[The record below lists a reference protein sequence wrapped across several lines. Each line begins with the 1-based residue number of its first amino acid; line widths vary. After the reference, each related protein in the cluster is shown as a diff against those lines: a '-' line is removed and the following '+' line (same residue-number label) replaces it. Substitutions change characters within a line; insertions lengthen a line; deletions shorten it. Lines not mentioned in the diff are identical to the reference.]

1 MNRMIKDY
9 YSYESSRTHAR
20 FEGGGGGE
28 ATVGQARE
36 GEEEEEMTTQHL
48 GWAPC
53 VHNFLFTHSGTCQER
68 TINVSTGDG
77 PAIMELLVQYCSW
90 EQCVLFL

>member
-1 MNRMIKDY
+1 MIIDY

-28 ATVGQARE
+28 ATVGQAWE

-53 VHNFLFTHSGTCQER
+53 VC
-68 TINVSTGDG
+68 TIFYLHTVVPVKNEQSMYRPVTDR
-77 PAIMELLVQYCSW
+77 LLWSY
-90 EQCVLFL
+90 